1 MFLQT
6 ALPVTAGIAP
16 WYLEFFKTQGAL
28 AALFLVLTVFVWK
41 WVLPRWDARQE
52 RVNAQLDEADKRLV
66 EQIKEGRDQV
76 LRSEERN
83 DKITSDFVSSLR
95 DLTDALNTANS
106 RNLDEFRRVAAA
118 VEKLASK

>member
-1 MFLQT
+1 
-6 ALPVTAGIAP
+6 
-16 WYLEFFKTQGAL
+16 
-28 AALFLVLTVFVWK
+28 
-41 WVLPRWDARQE
+41 
-52 RVNAQLDEADKRLV
+52 V